1 MKKLYNVCCEDSCS
15 FRKSILIFDGKN
27 KMLKFLLYELKNTKL
42 LFFQVKFFLQ
52 KRNYLVVKSS
62 HRYTFFVRN
71 FNLFEMKK
79 VLAFIL
85 VFIISSATSTAWSW
99 GGEGHDDCRN
109 CGGTPYKKSK

>member
-52 KRNYLVVKSS
+52 KSNYLVVKSS

-79 VLAFIL
+79 VMAFIIVL
-85 VFIISSATSTAWSW
+85 IIPSVPSTAWSW
-99 GGEGHDDCRN
+99 GEEGDRQSR
-109 CGGTPYKKSK
+109 YEL